1 MSCLIKNIPPD
12 FMIASG
18 NRGTGFPYNQCDLPA
33 EEICYLAVDD
43 ENNNNDEIKIELDQ
57 ENGEPVVLRCIG

>member
-12 FMIASG
+12 FRIASG
-18 NRGTGFPYNQCDLPA
+18 NRGAGFPYNVCDLPA

-43 ENNNNDEIKIELDQ
+43 ENNSNNEIKIELDQ
-57 ENGEPVVLRCIG
+57 ENGDPVALRCIG